1 MVKATGI
8 DLTQLANSDVR
19 EYIDGQF
26 EPGEDST
33 NSHYWNTVD
42 EGNRIAVVQEW
53 LSPEIAT
60 ILKKLC
66 GHTVVFDIMSDNRS
80 NK

>member
-1 MVKATGI
+1 MAEAT
-8 DLTQLANSDVR
+8 DLTKLANSDVR